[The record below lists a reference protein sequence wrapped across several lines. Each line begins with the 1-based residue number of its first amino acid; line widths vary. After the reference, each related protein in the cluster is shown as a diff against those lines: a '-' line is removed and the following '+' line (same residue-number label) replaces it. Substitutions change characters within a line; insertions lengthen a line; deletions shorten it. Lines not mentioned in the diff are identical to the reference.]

1 MGKYLTKWIGLLWY
15 GPLKNDEFENDSW
28 RLGYIF
34 CYHWCCLTKISGFHS
49 FDFSFREHSKG
60 NAYVKLGLKSF
71 KIPSRHNISII
82 SLHFCQLLTLG
93 IKILSCFPARR
104 KSHKKKER
112 VREKAFLS
120 FFSLKLLSHDNERI
134 LTGWKFVRL
143 GVPLTRNDL
152 NSTKI

>member
-1 MGKYLTKWIGLLWY
+1 MDWTAVTR
-15 GPLKNDEFENDSW
+15 PLKKLMNYSR
-28 RLGYIF
+28 RLGYTF
-34 CYHWCCLTKISGFHS
+34 CYPWCCLTKVSSFHS
-49 FDFSFREHSKG
+49 FGFSFREHSQG
-60 NAYVKLGLKSF
+60 NAYVKLGFESF

-82 SLHFCQLLTLG
+82 RLHFCQLLTLG

>member
-1 MGKYLTKWIGLLWY
+1 MDWTAVTR
-15 GPLKNDEFENDSW
+15 PLKKLMNYSR
-28 RLGYIF
+28 RLGYTF
-34 CYHWCCLTKISGFHS
+34 CYPWCCLTKVSSFHI
-49 FDFSFREHSKG
+49 FGFSFREHSKG
-60 NAYVKLGLKSF
+60 NAYVKLGFESF

-93 IKILSCFPARR
+93 IKILSCFPERW
-104 KSHKKKER
+104 KSDKKKER

-120 FFSLKLLSHDNERI
+120 LFSLKLLSHGTERI

-143 GVPLTRNDL
+143 GVPFIQNDL